1 MTDITTTRRSGIR
14 FLVAGLVAAV
24 ITILTL
30 APPSIAAPARRA
42 FMQVAVAV
50 AEPVVRRIP
59 AGDSEQVLNT
69 LLFVPLGATIAL
81 LLSRR
86 LWPIAILAC
95 FALSASVEYA
105 QASIPGR
112 VPDSADVL
120 WNTVGGAIGVVLITV
135 PRLIGAAVQRARRRS
150 LALYETDARVSAGV

>member
-1 MTDITTTRRSGIR
+1 MTDITTTRRTGIR
-14 FLVAGLVAAV
+14 FLVTGLVAAV

-50 AEPVVRRIP
+50 AEPVVRWIP
-59 AGDSEQVLNT
+59 AGDSEKVLNP

-86 LWPIAILAC
+86 LWPIAILAG

-112 VPDSADVL
+112 VPDPADVL
-120 WNTVGGAIGVVLITV
+120 WNTVGGAIGVLLVTV
-135 PRLIGAAVQRARRRS
+135 PRLIGAAVLRARRRS
-150 LALYETDARVSAGV
+150 SARVDERVSAGV